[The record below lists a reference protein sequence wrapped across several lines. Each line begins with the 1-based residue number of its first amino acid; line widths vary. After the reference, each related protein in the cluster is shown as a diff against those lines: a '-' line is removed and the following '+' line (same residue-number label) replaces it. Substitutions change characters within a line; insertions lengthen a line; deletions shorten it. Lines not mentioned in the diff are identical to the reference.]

1 MEGLLGPENKVRRYQ
16 IIGYICP
23 DVELNTVESRIY
35 CSILKGWRVFG
46 QERVKNIEDIVL
58 QHLEE
63 FKSEIRSQT
72 VAILIPEKKSKE
84 ERIFDQTTPAIY
96 WQLNFRGRHTDV
108 THTNKPRKVADFSR
122 IISAK
127 KESVP

>member
-1 MEGLLGPENKVRRYQ
+1 MKGLLGPENEVRRYQ

-35 CSILKGWRVFG
+35 CLILKRWRVFG
-46 QERVKNIEDIVL
+46 QERVKNIEDTVL

-72 VAILIPEKKSKE
+72 VEILIYRKKK
-84 ERIFDQTTPAIY
+84 Q
-96 WQLNFRGRHTDV
+96 GRA
-108 THTNKPRKVADFSR
+108 N
-122 IISAK
+122 I
-127 KESVP
+127 

>member
-35 CSILKGWRVFG
+35 CLILKRWRVFG
-46 QERVKNIEDIVL
+46 QERVKNIEDTVP

-63 FKSEIRSQT
+63 FK
-72 VAILIPEKKSKE
+72 LIPEKKSKE